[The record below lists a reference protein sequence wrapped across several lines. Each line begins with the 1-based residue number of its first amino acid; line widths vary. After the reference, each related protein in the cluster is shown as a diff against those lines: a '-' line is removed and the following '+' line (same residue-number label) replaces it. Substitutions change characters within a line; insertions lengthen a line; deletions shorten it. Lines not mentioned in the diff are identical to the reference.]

1 MDDHI
6 YEVHFNH
13 IQSTV
18 NDIRNDIMK
27 NNEVLLIYKY
37 IYVSIT
43 IVYIDE

>member
-13 IQSTV
+13 LQSTV

-27 NNEVLLIYKY
+27 NNEVLLIYVLIITLY
-37 IYVSIT
+37 IYR
-43 IVYIDE
+43 

>member
-27 NNEVLLIYKY
+27 NNEVLLIYIY
-37 IYVSIT
+37 ICVDYYCI
-43 IVYIDE
+43 YR